1 MRLFISPSRIAIK
14 KADHDEPL
22 VIAIRKKSSAASVAS
37 GFAIDMTGSK
47 ASTAGTALAESAVGL
62 QRNSTHIHPFI
73 RGHRTC
79 LPPAPALLLALS
91 TACRSS

>member
-37 GFAIDMTGSK
+37 GFAIDTTGSK
-47 ASTAGTALAESAVGL
+47 ASNRRHSA
-62 QRNSTHIHPFI
+62 
-73 RGHRTC
+73 C
-79 LPPAPALLLALS
+79 
-91 TACRSS
+91 